1 MKMKKLIFLLIPI
14 LVLGSCES
22 FLEEDPKSFISAA
35 NFYENEADAKSAIAG
50 AYASLQNEYYG
61 PALGMYAFMVLHSGA
76 ADGRGSQAPISI
88 YDQVL
93 NQVNIGRIG
102 ALWGRLYTAIN
113 RANAVLDNV
122 PDIEMNEALKARI
135 LAEAHFLRANA
146 YFELVRGW
154 GPVPLRLTE
163 TKGVDEV
170 GAPRAPEAEVYA
182 QIIADAQIAEKDL
195 PDVPSEGPGRASSWA
210 AKMLLA
216 QVYLTTEQ
224 WAQAR
229 GLADE
234 VINSGQFSL
243 ALVSEPDD
251 FYQIF
256 RSQTHSED
264 IMSIQHSQNSQSEI
278 CQFLHRT
285 NIPVYNPQGSG
296 FFAWLPIQNSFI
308 GDSWDDNDLR
318 KEFNLYTEY
327 LDENGNVV
335 PLPEQTP
342 ILFKKF
348 IDTPDGM
355 QTFAVPVFRYTEAF
369 LIYAEAASQAEG
381 GPSALALERLNMIKR
396 RGYGYDPFSPSPV
409 DYPAGMSQEE
419 FRDAVLKE
427 RDYEFL
433 LERRR
438 WWDLKRTGK
447 VMEYFESIGR
457 TFIPERLL
465 WPLPENEINT
475 NPALGPEDQNPGY

>member
-1 MKMKKLIFLLIPI
+1 MKNILLFVIAVLTVSSCTDFLAEEPRDLISS
-14 LVLGSCES
+14 V
-22 FLEEDPKSFISAA
+22 
-35 NFYENEADAKSAIAG
+35 NFYQNEADAKAAIAG
-50 AYASLQNEYYG
+50 AYASLGNEYYG
-61 PALGMYAFMVLHSGA
+61 NWEYYAFNVLHSGA
-76 ADGRGSQAPISI
+76 ADGRGSQGPITI

-93 NQVNIGRIG
+93 DQRNIDRASNIWGRIYSG
-102 ALWGRLYTAIN
+102 IN

-122 PDIEMNEALKARI
+122 PQIEDMDEGLKTQI
-135 LAEAHFLRANA
+135 LAEAHFLRALA

-163 TKGVDEV
+163 TRGLDEI
-170 GAPRAPEAEVYA
+170 GAPRASEDEVYS

-195 PDVPSEGPGRASSWA
+195 PEVQPDGTGRASKWA

-216 QVYLTTEQ
+216 QVHLTREN
-224 WAQAR
+224 WAAAR
-229 GLADE
+229 DLAEE
-234 VINSGQFSL
+234 VINCPLFSL
-243 ALVSEPDD
+243 VLVNEPDD
-251 FYQIF
+251 FYQLF
-256 RSQTHSED
+256 RVKTHTED
-264 IMSIQHSQNSQSEI
+264 IMSRQHSEISQSEI
-278 CQFLHRT
+278 PNFLHLS
-285 NIPVYNPQGSG
+285 NIPVYNPTGSG
-296 FFAWLPIQNSFI
+296 FFAWLPIANSFI

-318 KEFNLYTEY
+318 KSFNLYTEY
-327 LDENGNVV
+327 VDNSGNTVQ
-335 PLPEQTP
+335 LPETTP
-342 ILFKKF
+342 LLFKKF
-348 IDTPDGM
+348 IDDENGL
-355 QTFAVPVFRYTEAF
+355 QTFSVPIFRYTEAF

-381 GPSALALERLNMIKR
+381 GPSAKALERLNTIKR
-396 RGYGYDPFSPSPV
+396 RGYGYDPFSVSPV

-438 WWDLKRTGK
+438 WWDLKRTNR
-447 VMEYFESIGR
+447 VISYFESIGR